1 MKKNPHKKPETRM
14 TLRLPA
20 SLYEA
25 LKTAAAEDGL
35 PLNTYCLYI
44 LARHDIYT
52 AKNTTKLSQKKEQ
65 KNIKK
70 T

>member
-1 MKKNPHKKPETRM
+1 MKTLPGKKQSTRL

-20 SLYEA
+20 SLYDA

-44 LARHDIYT
+44 LSRHDIC
-52 AKNTTKLSQKKEQ
+52 KELLIN
-65 KNIKK
+65 KPIKK
-70 T
+70 INKKKT